1 MIKIV
6 YTILLGV
13 ILALFVGLGIEA
25 FYPTEKY
32 PDQPAALTYAK
43 SDGGNRSVEEIQAQK
58 DFDKT
63 MKDFQTRNALH
74 SRNVSMMAIGF
85 SIIYMILS
93 LAVLTR
99 KEVFAN
105 GFLLGSLFTLFYGMI
120 RGFEAD
126 DNKFRFIIV
135 SVGLIIALTLGY
147 FKFLRQ
153 KDN

>member
-32 PDQPAALTYAK
+32 PEQPSVLTYAK
-43 SDGGNRSVEEIQAQK
+43 NDGISRTTEEIQAQK

-63 MKDFQTRNALH
+63 MKEFEVRNALH

-93 LAVLTR
+93 LAVLTS

-126 DNKFRFIIV
+126 DSKFRFIIV
-135 SVGLIIALTLGY
+135 TTGLIIALSLGY
-147 FKFLRQ
+147 FKFL
-153 KDN
+153 KGKKI